1 MRKSLVYL
9 ALLAVSLLVIT
20 CVKPPDYPDEPVIT
34 EITVNQNTIS
44 QASNNGPIDT
54 LIISVAFT
62 DGDGD
67 LSDDETDPNIELID
81 SRDSTVTP
89 YRIPAINE
97 QGTENGIRG
106 EIKILIPNKTGG
118 SKGICCIFPDRRI
131 CDVDSRY
138 PTNVYRYSVRIK
150 DRAGNWSNAME
161 TEDITILCQ

>member
-1 MRKSLVYL
+1 MRKSFVYL
-9 ALLAVSLLVIT
+9 ALPVVALMVVT

-34 EITVNQNTIS
+34 DVMVNRNTIS
-44 QASNNGPIDT
+44 QASQNGPIDT
-54 LIISVAFT
+54 LIITIAFT

-67 LSDDETDPNIELID
+67 LSDDETEPNIELID
-81 SRDSTVTP
+81 SRDSTVIP
-89 YRIPAINE
+89 NRIPSINE

-131 CDVDSRY
+131 CSVDPRY
-138 PTNVYRYSVRIK
+138 PTNTYHYSVRIK
-150 DRAGNWSNAME
+150 DRAGNWSNSMD